1 MPHDEVLQF
10 VRENSAEE
18 FNKLG
23 KVIVGILRFVGL
35 TSDGHPRC
43 PERLQFIISILLIT
57 NHILKGV
64 FS

>member
-43 PERLQFIISILLIT
+43 PERL
-57 NHILKGV
+57 V
-64 FS
+64 YY